1 MFVPY
6 VDHIHD
12 VPNLLNTFVFYVAD
26 VHKQNYPLGLFQ
38 FSALAWFIKYIYYRN
53 LHFLNNAI
61 IIKTEILLPQAYV
74 TLTKLAIMFRP
85 FVFIA
90 PKDFKVI

>member
-26 VHKQNYPLGLFQ
+26 VQKQNYPFGLFQ
-38 FSALAWFIKYIYYRN
+38 FSALTWFIKYIYY
-53 LHFLNNAI
+53 
-61 IIKTEILLPQAYV
+61 
-74 TLTKLAIMFRP
+74 
-85 FVFIA
+85 
-90 PKDFKVI
+90 